1 MLKPVKVKALLG
13 YRLWV
18 EYDDG
23 VRGEV
28 DLSDMAGKGVFKA
41 WDEKGFFEKVHISPY
56 GSIAW
61 SDELEICPDA
71 LYLEI
76 TGKSVEEVFP
86 SLKSFV
92 QSRNA

>member
-41 WDEKGFFEKVHISPY
+41 WDERGFFEKVHISPY